1 MKFHKL
7 NLAALPDNLYNNQTH
22 VKKWLELATS
32 SEDGFAPNSL
42 NQVQPVERD
51 VEIERLAGIAFY
63 MLGNVLPFALP
74 PLLISTL
81 FSETGAFIL
90 KFVLGYFTILYTG
103 KCSGTLLELV

>member
-22 VKKWLELATS
+22 VKKWLELVTS